1 MSKTWVACAMRRAV
15 QPSEVPRGA
24 VRSGP
29 ECALQLA
36 ARGRYTRER
45 PWADHPHPN
54 RATPVVFPCVE
65 SHRRLDAVLLHI
77 KARARQLAVVK
88 LRSNYEYRGAGY
100 QKAAVARGVSE
111 DRGGRVNR
119 VFGFSA
125 LVADLIVPC
134 GAWLI
139 VPTVR
144 SAGRQRAR
152 SAARSTRLPLVQL
165 LSDIAISNTNRARR
179 VSRRPHFE

>member
-36 ARGRYTRER
+36 ARGRYTRQR

-88 LRSNYEYRGAGY
+88 LRSNHEYRGAGY
-100 QKAAVARGVSE
+100 QKAAVARDVSE

-125 LVADLIVPC
+125 LVVDFNDVCKA
-134 GAWLI
+134 
-139 VPTVR
+139 
-144 SAGRQRAR
+144 
-152 SAARSTRLPLVQL
+152 
-165 LSDIAISNTNRARR
+165 R
-179 VSRRPHFE
+179 VSRASSRSPARLASVADRSL